1 MKRKL
6 LGYAAVDSGQLIIV
20 DPCYLSEWK
29 DGEAFDASKDGDEKY
44 LDNHYS
50 QCCKVTLEN
59 KNQGGEVLVSGVGG
73 RGVVA
78 TSGYGDGSYP
88 VYAEYENTGSES
100 EPDIRIK
107 SLTIE
112 FL

>member
-1 MKRKL
+1 MNKRKL
-6 LGYAAVDSGQLIIV
+6 LGHCGVDSGQLVIV

-29 DGEAFDASKDGDEKY
+29 DGEAFPNLEDKNKN
-44 LDNHYS
+44 NHYAA
-50 QCCKVTLEN
+50 CCEITTRN
-59 KNQGGEVLVSGVGG
+59 KDQGGEVLVAGVAGT
-73 RGVVA
+73 GVVA
-78 TSGYGDGSYP
+78 TSGLGDGNYP

>member
-1 MKRKL
+1 MNKRKL
-6 LGYAAVDSGQLIIV
+6 LGHCGVDSGQIIIV
-20 DPCYLSEWK
+20 DPCYLSEWE
-29 DGEAFDASKDGDEKY
+29 DGEAFPDISKGQESNDY
-44 LDNHYS
+44 AA
-50 QCCKVTLEN
+50 CCEITTRN
-59 KNQGGEVLVSGVGG
+59 KDQGGEVLVSGIAGK
-73 RGVVA
+73 GVVA
-78 TSGYGDGSYP
+78 CSGYGDGNYP